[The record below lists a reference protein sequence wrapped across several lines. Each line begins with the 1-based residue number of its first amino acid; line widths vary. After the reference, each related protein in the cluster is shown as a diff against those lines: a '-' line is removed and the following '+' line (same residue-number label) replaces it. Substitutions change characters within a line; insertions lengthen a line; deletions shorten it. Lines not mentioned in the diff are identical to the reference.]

1 MAEVLACPSKKQ
13 RETWAALQ
21 SLQCSLLISVFQLG
35 EGQLATR
42 TLLVNCLHSNNFLS
56 CVLPNK
62 DRFLPFLGL
71 PQDYTDKF
79 LINYQITPCHIMTSF
94 ASYLGTSPH

>member
-1 MAEVLACPSKKQ
+1 MGLGKSRQ
-13 RETWAALQ
+13 NTNETERL
-21 SLQCSLLISVFQLG
+21 S
-35 EGQLATR
+35 QLATR

-62 DRFLPFLGL
+62 DRFLPFLRL
-71 PQDYTDKF
+71 PQDYTDNF
-79 LINYQITPCHIMTSF
+79 LINYQIMPCHIMTTF